1 VGKALVDR
9 VIHWAKQAHVSKI
22 GLWVN
27 CENVVL
33 QFTAV
38 AASMTQE
45 LLPSFLPSR
54 MRLKRK

>member
-1 VGKALVDR
+1 VKCGA
-9 VIHWAKQAHVSKI
+9 A
-22 GLWVN
+22 
-27 CENVVL
+27 

-54 MRLKRK
+54 MRLKEMNTAFGGTELVN